1 MSILITGANGAIGFD
16 LVNLLSQYK
25 KIYAVT
31 RKKKIKELTM
41 LNGLIMILKMK
52 LNLK

>member
-31 RKKKIKELTM
+31 RKKKK
-41 LNGLIMILKMK
+41 
-52 LNLK
+52 